1 MSDNRKKVGEE
12 IRARRKARG
21 WATRELA
28 KRTSLGES
36 TIRQIEHAT
45 GKSLPRPTTLEI
57 LSKTFNLPSNYLV
70 NVLNGVGQEEIP
82 IMQVVDN
89 VALLSSIVEVRQ
101 RLDRLDAEM
110 RQRLDTIDAGMRER
124 QALAEVVYL
133 ERHRVLERELGNLG
147 AMLKRLSPPDIIY
160 HQDSD
165 TGDHA

>member
-1 MSDNRKKVGEE
+1 
-12 IRARRKARG
+12 
-21 WATRELA
+21 
-28 KRTSLGES
+28 
-36 TIRQIEHAT
+36 
-45 GKSLPRPTTLEI
+45 
-57 LSKTFNLPSNYLV
+57 
-70 NVLNGVGQEEIP
+70 
-82 IMQVVDN
+82 MQVVDN
-89 VALLSSIVEVRQ
+89 VALLSSIVEVQQ